1 MQNQQEDPN
10 AHKRNMSSFL
20 IYANANRYEVKAA
33 YPDANFG
40 VLASCYFLVILKEK
54 GEMLVPHV
62 GTMSVPVPT
71 WYRHEVPTF
80 HVYHFKT
87 KDSFSLIFYQIV
99 KYQTY

>member
-40 VLASCYFLVILKEK
+40 VLASCYFLVIL
-54 GEMLVPHV
+54 
-62 GTMSVPVPT
+62 
-71 WYRHEVPTF
+71 
-80 HVYHFKT
+80 
-87 KDSFSLIFYQIV
+87 
-99 KYQTY
+99 